1 MMMMASS
8 SSQRQP
14 GRDADRG
21 QIQQA
26 AAAAGME
33 PKALCDENCETF
45 KVCLLTREQTGTN

>member
-45 KVCLLTREQTGTN
+45 KVCLLTRGQTGTN